1 MGLFN
6 YGKVIK
12 GLITSYR
19 WAADTFVND
28 QYPHYSSYN
37 IRIPKGYSLHGI
49 DVSRYQGKIDWEKVA
64 AMQERDVRVDFVFI
78 KASEGMLLVDP
89 YFQRNWKK
97 SAEAGLLRGAYHYF
111 KPQKAGLWQA
121 NLFLQA
127 VSFESGDL
135 LPVVDIEETGGQSK
149 AQLRKNLQVFL
160 TRVEKKLGVKPIIY
174 TGYQFYLDNLSG
186 EFDKYPVWVAHYYRA
201 KPKAAVKWK
210 FWQHSDKA
218 RINGIKHPVDMNV
231 FSGGVS
237 DLENLIIP

>member
-12 GLITSYR
+12 GITTSYR

-64 AMQERDVRVDFVFI
+64 AMQERDVRIDFVFI

-97 SAEAGLLRGAYHYF
+97 SSDAGLLRGAYHYF

-127 VSFESGDL
+127 VNFESGDL

-149 AQLRKNLQVFL
+149 TQLQKNLQVFL

-174 TGYQFYLDNLSG
+174 TGYQFYLDNLAG
-186 EFDKYPVWVAHYYRA
+186 DFDEYPVWVAHYYRA
-201 KPKAAVKWK
+201 KPKTAVKWK

-218 RINGIKHPVDMNV
+218 RINGIKYPVDMNV
-231 FSGGVS
+231 FRGEVN